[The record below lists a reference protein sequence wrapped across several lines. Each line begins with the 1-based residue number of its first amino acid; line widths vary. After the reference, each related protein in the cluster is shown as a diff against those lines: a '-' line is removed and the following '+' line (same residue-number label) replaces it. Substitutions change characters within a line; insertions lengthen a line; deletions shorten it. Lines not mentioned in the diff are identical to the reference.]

1 MKDPST
7 VKPMEFFET
16 MDKVRR
22 GWFAFM
28 PNQSLKK
35 SYFGILMFIR
45 RICKNNP
52 QQSGARVSDLAHDMN
67 QTMASISQK
76 INALE
81 QDGLIERIVSESDRR
96 VCYIRLSEKGDELV
110 SKTLAGFES
119 QVAYIFERFGQEKT
133 VQMIQ
138 LLNEFAD
145 ILQSFHTDPSEHT
158 PKGGCHF

>member
-1 MKDPST
+1 MKDPSSI
-7 VKPMEFFET
+7 KPMEFFET

-45 RICKNNP
+45 RTCKNNP
-52 QQSGARVSDLAHDMN
+52 DQSGARVSDLAHDMN

-81 QDGLIERIVSESDRR
+81 QEGLIERIVSESDRR
-96 VCYIRLSEKGDELV
+96 VCYIRLSQKGDELV
-110 SKTLAGFES
+110 SKTLAGFEA
-119 QVAYIFERFGQEKT
+119 QVACIFDRFGQEKT

-145 ILQSFHTDPSEHT
+145 ILQSFRTNPNEYSA
-158 PKGGCHF
+158 KGGCNF